1 MGRYLSRADMCRY
14 WSQAD
19 IECDWKIFS
28 VYTVSNKYLRWTCS
42 KQSVFTKIFRAIKC
56 WDIYQEVKQATLTYD
71 CEQDLVLITV
81 TILAE
86 PLNYW
91 SLGN

>member
-1 MGRYLSRADMCRY
+1 MGRYRSR
-14 WSQAD
+14 AD

-28 VYTVSNKYLRWTCS
+28 VYTVSNKYLHWTCS
-42 KQSVFTKIFRAIKC
+42 KQSVFTKIFRAIKY
-56 WDIYQEVKQATLTYD
+56 WDIYQEVKQATLRYD
-71 CEQDLVLITV
+71 CAQDSVLITL

-86 PLNYW
+86 PLSYW